1 MGHRDPFVNRA
12 VRRSLNN
19 GYFGFADPLFQTLKE
34 NYKKVSLHSVIH
46 TLKYLH
52 YEVNFFSE
60 ADRFEESNENVFEP
74 TKRKETISV
83 VVQLDISYF
92 K

>member
-1 MGHRDPFVNRA
+1 MGHRDHFVNRS
-12 VRRSLNN
+12 VRRSLNY
-19 GYFGFADPLFQTLKE
+19 GYFGFADPLFQTPKE
-34 NYKKVSLHSVIH
+34 NYKKVSLHSVVH
-46 TLKYLH
+46 TLKYLF
-52 YEVNFFSE
+52 YKVIFSE
-60 ADRFEESNENVFEP
+60 AHRFENSNENLFEP